1 MLYYIFYPLHKF
13 LFAFNVFKYIT
24 FRASL
29 AALTSFILTI
39 IFIPIFIKKIKEIGA
54 GQNIRKEHCDELY
67 KLHSNKQ
74 GTPTMGGIV
83 IVFSILLSSLL
94 WADFLNR
101 YILISL
107 FGLVWLAVI
116 GFIDDYIKFSKKRS
130 MGLSLKQKFSAQLF
144 LGLVVAMFI
153 YFDPQINTKLD
164 IPFLKIEMINLGV
177 FYLLFVI
184 LVIVGASNAV
194 NLTDGLDGLAIGCV
208 IMVACVYGVLSYIT
222 GNIKFSQY
230 LLLQY
235 IEGSGELAVFCASII
250 GAGLGFLWYNSYPA
264 SIFMGDVGSLA
275 LGGALGTVAVL
286 IKKEL
291 LLVIVGGIFFIE
303 AFSVLLQI
311 LSVRVWNKRI
321 FKIAPIHH
329 HFQLTGM
336 HESKVI
342 IRFWIIG
349 IMLMLITLITLKL
362 R

>member
-24 FRASL
+24 FRSGL
-29 AALTSFILTI
+29 AALTSFILTLV
-39 IFIPIFIKKIKEIGA
+39 FIPIFIKKVKEIGA
-54 GQNIRKEHCDELY
+54 GQNIRREYCDDLY
-67 KLHSNKQ
+67 KLHSIKQ

-83 IVFSILLSSLL
+83 IVSSILISTLL
-94 WADFLNR
+94 WANFLNR
-101 YILISL
+101 YILITL
-107 FGLVWLAVI
+107 FGLIWLAVI
-116 GFIDDYIKFSKKRS
+116 GFMDDYIKFSKKRS
-130 MGLSLKQKFSAQLF
+130 MGLTLKEKFAAQLF
-144 LGLVVAMFI
+144 LGLIVGIFI
-153 YFDPQINTKLD
+153 YLDPYINTKLD
-164 IPFLKIEMINLGV
+164 VPFIKNEMFSLGI

-184 LVIVGASNAV
+184 IVIVGASNAV
-194 NLTDGLDGLAIGCV
+194 NLTDGLDGLAIGSV
-208 IMVACVYGVLSYIT
+208 IMVACVYAILSYIT

-230 LLLQY
+230 LLVPY
-235 IEGSGELAVFCASII
+235 IQGSGELAVFCAAMI

-264 SIFMGDVGSLA
+264 SIFMGDVGSLS
-275 LGGALGTVAVL
+275 LGGAIGIVAIL

-303 AFSVLLQI
+303 ALSVLLQI
-311 LSVRVWNKRI
+311 FSVRLRGRRI
-321 FKIAPIHH
+321 FKIAPLHH

-349 IMLMLITLITLKL
+349 IILMLLTLMTLKL